1 MYTVTAHKVAEA
13 TQAAA
18 YAPWS
23 VKAKRAGRELKPLKS
38 LRGFDRAIGRRIG
51 TETYTDPPRWVVHV
65 VGPDLDVW
73 CRCVLSMSMSRGL
86 SFFSSTERIDD
97 VVLVDD
103 ATPGDA
109 ALVTDAG
116 ATA

>member
-1 MYTVTAHKVAEA
+1 MYTVTAHKVVNAV
-13 TQAAA
+13 QAHA
-18 YAPWS
+18 YAPWL
-23 VKAKRAGRELKPLKS
+23 VKAKSAGRELNPLKS
-38 LRGFDRAIGRRIG
+38 LKGFDRAIGRRIA

-86 SFFSSTERIDD
+86 SFFSSAERIDD

-103 ATPGDA
+103 VSA
-109 ALVTDAG
+109 AESG
-116 ATA
+116 KEG